1 MAWPLGRVSMH
12 RGGSGPLE
20 QQQRRR
26 TRMSAPHVSGIR
38 RCRHFGGPL
47 FAKKLR
53 RMGHPRGWLCPR
65 NHRLFP
71 SAAKAVSG
79 KRLFIAAVNRC
90 ATQKRVQGP
99 VNRCAT
105 QRQVQRRVNR
115 CATQKRVQGPVNRC
129 ATQKRVQ
136 ERVNRCATQKQG
148 QSRDGGQLCKNPIA
162 PIKKPSR
169 LSDIREGLRTGWRK
183 FLCGSHYVARLE
195 AFGAF

>member
-79 KRLFIAAVNRC
+79 KRLFIAA
-90 ATQKRVQGP
+90 